1 MKHTTNV
8 RKEPWRLAH
17 RFLYIC
23 QNGKLYDG
31 DVLRSKKADLAII
44 KVRENNLI
52 GLISAL
58 APIVGDIV
66 KEAIPDPDKKAEAEN
81 KVRLALLENTK
92 QIEASASQIILA
104 EAKSESW
111 IASSWR
117 PILMFNITLIVSVN
131 YLIFPLIEVATGSK
145 LMIPLPD
152 ELWTLLTVGV
162 GGYVVGRSGEKVAK
176 TLRKP

>member
-1 MKHTTNV
+1 M
-8 RKEPWRLAH
+8 
-17 RFLYIC
+17 
-23 QNGKLYDG
+23 
-31 DVLRSKKADLAII
+31 
-44 KVRENNLI
+44 I

-111 IASSWR
+111 IASNWR

-176 TLRKP
+176 TLKKP

>member
-1 MKHTTNV
+1 M
-8 RKEPWRLAH
+8 
-17 RFLYIC
+17 
-23 QNGKLYDG
+23 
-31 DVLRSKKADLAII
+31 
-44 KVRENNLI
+44 I

-131 YLIFPLIEVATGSK
+131 YLIFPLIEMATGSK

-176 TLRKP
+176 TLKKP

>member
-1 MKHTTNV
+1 M
-8 RKEPWRLAH
+8 
-17 RFLYIC
+17 
-23 QNGKLYDG
+23 
-31 DVLRSKKADLAII
+31 
-44 KVRENNLI
+44 I

-176 TLRKP
+176 TLKKS

>member
-1 MKHTTNV
+1 M
-8 RKEPWRLAH
+8 
-17 RFLYIC
+17 I
-23 QNGKLYDG
+23 
-31 DVLRSKKADLAII
+31 S
-44 KVRENNLI
+44 
-52 GLISAL
+52 LISAL

-92 QIEASASQIILA
+92 QIEASASAIVLA

-117 PILMFNITLIVSVN
+117 PILMLNITAIVSVN
-131 YLIFPLIEVATGSK
+131 YLIFPLIEVATGNK
-145 LMIPLPD
+145 MMIPLPE

-162 GGYVVGRSGEKVAK
+162 GGYVLGRSGEKVAK
-176 TLRKP
+176 NFQKK

>member
-1 MKHTTNV
+1 M
-8 RKEPWRLAH
+8 
-17 RFLYIC
+17 
-23 QNGKLYDG
+23 
-31 DVLRSKKADLAII
+31 
-44 KVRENNLI
+44 I

-117 PILMFNITLIVSVN
+117 RILMFNITLIVSVN

-176 TLRKP
+176 TLKKP

>member
-1 MKHTTNV
+1 M
-8 RKEPWRLAH
+8 
-17 RFLYIC
+17 
-23 QNGKLYDG
+23 
-31 DVLRSKKADLAII
+31 
-44 KVRENNLI
+44 ENNLI

-92 QIEASASQIILA
+92 QIEASSSQIILA
-104 EAKSESW
+104 ESKSESW

-176 TLRKP
+176 TLKKP

>member
-1 MKHTTNV
+1 M
-8 RKEPWRLAH
+8 
-17 RFLYIC
+17 
-23 QNGKLYDG
+23 
-31 DVLRSKKADLAII
+31 
-44 KVRENNLI
+44 I

-162 GGYVVGRSGEKVAK
+162 GGYVVGRHGEKVAK
-176 TLRKP
+176 TLKKP

>member
-1 MKHTTNV
+1 M
-8 RKEPWRLAH
+8 
-17 RFLYIC
+17 
-23 QNGKLYDG
+23 
-31 DVLRSKKADLAII
+31 
-44 KVRENNLI
+44 I

-145 LMIPLPD
+145 LMILLPD

-176 TLRKP
+176 TLKKP

>member
-1 MKHTTNV
+1 
-8 RKEPWRLAH
+8 
-17 RFLYIC
+17 
-23 QNGKLYDG
+23 
-31 DVLRSKKADLAII
+31 
-44 KVRENNLI
+44 LI

-131 YLIFPLIEVATGSK
+131 YLIFPLIEVSTGSK

-176 TLRKP
+176 TLKKP

>member
-1 MKHTTNV
+1 M
-8 RKEPWRLAH
+8 
-17 RFLYIC
+17 
-23 QNGKLYDG
+23 
-31 DVLRSKKADLAII
+31 
-44 KVRENNLI
+44 I

-162 GGYVVGRSGEKVAK
+162 GGTTR
-176 TLRKP
+176 L

>member
-1 MKHTTNV
+1 M
-8 RKEPWRLAH
+8 
-17 RFLYIC
+17 
-23 QNGKLYDG
+23 
-31 DVLRSKKADLAII
+31 
-44 KVRENNLI
+44 I

-131 YLIFPLIEVATGSK
+131 YLIFPLVEVATGSK

>member
-1 MKHTTNV
+1 
-8 RKEPWRLAH
+8 
-17 RFLYIC
+17 
-23 QNGKLYDG
+23 
-31 DVLRSKKADLAII
+31 
-44 KVRENNLI
+44 LI

-117 PILMFNITLIVSVN
+117 PILMMNITLIVSVN
-131 YLIFPLIEVATGSK
+131 YLIFPLIEVVSGNK
-145 LMIPLPD
+145 MMIPLPD

-176 TLRKP
+176 TLKKP

>member
-1 MKHTTNV
+1 
-8 RKEPWRLAH
+8 
-17 RFLYIC
+17 
-23 QNGKLYDG
+23 
-31 DVLRSKKADLAII
+31 
-44 KVRENNLI
+44 LI

-131 YLIFPLIEVATGSK
+131 YLIFPLVEVATGSK

-176 TLRKP
+176 TLKKP

>member
-1 MKHTTNV
+1 M
-8 RKEPWRLAH
+8 
-17 RFLYIC
+17 
-23 QNGKLYDG
+23 
-31 DVLRSKKADLAII
+31 
-44 KVRENNLI
+44 I

-162 GGYVVGRSGEKVAK
+162 GGYVVGRSGEKVAN
-176 TLRKP
+176 TLKKP

>member
-1 MKHTTNV
+1 
-8 RKEPWRLAH
+8 
-17 RFLYIC
+17 
-23 QNGKLYDG
+23 
-31 DVLRSKKADLAII
+31 
-44 KVRENNLI
+44 LI

>member
-1 MKHTTNV
+1 M
-8 RKEPWRLAH
+8 
-17 RFLYIC
+17 
-23 QNGKLYDG
+23 
-31 DVLRSKKADLAII
+31 
-44 KVRENNLI
+44 I

-66 KEAIPDPDKKAEAEN
+66 KEAIPDPAKKAEAEN

-176 TLRKP
+176 TLKKP

>member
-1 MKHTTNV
+1 M
-8 RKEPWRLAH
+8 
-17 RFLYIC
+17 
-23 QNGKLYDG
+23 
-31 DVLRSKKADLAII
+31 
-44 KVRENNLI
+44 I

-117 PILMFNITLIVSVN
+117 PILMFNITLIESVN

-176 TLRKP
+176 TLKKP